1 MTMELVPA
9 MMITLDLPVLIAQV
23 KGYLLYPQ
31 ALRMVP
37 RVWNHFYK
45 VGPIVIGVWPL
56 RLQHQDLARRLR
68 AGAPRAGVGNPLQCG
83 APVR

>member
-56 RLQHQDLARRLR
+56 RLQHQDVSEQGLR
-68 AGAPRAGVGNPLQCG
+68 GPELEIPCNAGPQFAS
-83 APVR
+83 